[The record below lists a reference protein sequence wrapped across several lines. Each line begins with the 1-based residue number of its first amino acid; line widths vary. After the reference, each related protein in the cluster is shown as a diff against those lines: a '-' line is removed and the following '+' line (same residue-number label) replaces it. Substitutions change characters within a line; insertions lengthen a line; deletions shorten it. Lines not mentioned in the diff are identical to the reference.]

1 MDSKNTE
8 SISLTTLQRLPNYLR
23 YLKTCEQQGIV
34 YISSVMIAKGM
45 DLTPMVV
52 KKDLAVAVITEGK
65 PKLGYCVESLIYD
78 IEKFLGYDNT
88 KDAVIVGVGKLGHAL
103 MAYEGF
109 SNYGLNIMIGF
120 DANVTTSEVNG
131 KKILPMNKFVDLVK
145 RLNIHIG
152 IITVPKENAQEIA
165 DLMVSAGVRAIWNW
179 APIKLEVPN
188 NIAVKQEDLA
198 ASLAVLSN
206 RLKELMKKE

>member
-1 MDSKNTE
+1 MDSKSTE

-23 YLKTCEQQGIV
+23 YLKTCEQQGIT

-52 KKDLAVAVITEGK
+52 KKDLAVAVVTEGK

-109 SNYGLNIMIGF
+109 SNYGLNIIVGF
-120 DANVTTSEVNG
+120 DSNVIIGEVNG
-131 KKILPMNKFVDLVK
+131 KKILPMNKFTNLVK

-152 IITVPKENAQEIA
+152 IITVPKEHAQEIA
-165 DLMVSAGVRAIWNW
+165 DLMVAAGIKAIWNW
-179 APIKLEVPN
+179 APIRIDVPN
-188 NIAVKQEDLA
+188 DIAIKHEDLA

-206 RLKELMKKE
+206 SLNELMKKE